1 MEKFCQPMQGSW
13 LCVMVPCENQKDSS
27 LPLPLDFPASAPFTC
42 PVKRNLVVPFLFLSL
57 CGCESHRL
65 PDSPK
70 ISASPPAMVQPTIS
84 TPPPFASV
92 EGMRMPPEFPDKRQR
107 LLRAHLA
114 QIWRKPVAH
123 GAVADGTSVGGLW
136 EYVLAGQ
143 DSFSVETDG
152 ELDELAMSFSPANPP
167 HTYGEIVDAICARHH
182 LRVSLDARGWLRLD
196 PMDLSQSGE

>member
-1 MEKFCQPMQGSW
+1 
-13 LCVMVPCENQKDSS
+13 MVPCENQKDGSF
-27 LPLPLDFPASAPFTC
+27 PLPLDFPASAPFIC

-57 CGCESHRL
+57 CGCESQRI

-84 TPPPFASV
+84 TPPSFASV
-92 EGMRMPPEFPDKRQR
+92 EGMRMPPEFPDTRQR
-107 LLRAHLA
+107 SLRAHLT
-114 QIWRKPVAH
+114 QIWRKPIKH

-143 DSFSVETDG
+143 DSFSVETDM
-152 ELDELAMSFSPANPP
+152 ELDELAMSFSSANPP

-182 LRVSLDARGWLRLD
+182 LRVSLDARGCLRLD
-196 PMDLSQSGE
+196 RPGPGRSGG